1 MTDLL
6 TEPLPTVWEGRAI
19 DPDFRHMVRLLN
31 GIRRAESDEE
41 RAQLYCEAIQHFF
54 VEPVSPEALPEAFSS
69 LVRFCQGGAD
79 EAQQKQTEA
88 SSGGSSEP
96 LFDYHCD
103 AAYFIGSFQQAY
115 GIDLTVDRVHW
126 WRFQALLRSLPCDT
140 ALGRIL
146 DFRGADTSEMDEA
159 HRKYYEAMK
168 ERYALPPDLKGVK
181 RVETLQEHEAAF
193 IDRFG

>member
-1 MTDLL
+1 M
-6 TEPLPTVWEGRAI
+6 
-19 DPDFRHMVRLLN
+19 
-31 GIRRAESDEE
+31 
-41 RAQLYCEAIQHFF
+41 
-54 VEPVSPEALPEAFSS
+54 
-69 LVRFCQGGAD
+69 
-79 EAQQKQTEA
+79 
-88 SSGGSSEP
+88 
-96 LFDYHCD
+96 
-103 AAYFIGSFQQAY
+103 
-115 GIDLTVDRVHW
+115 DRVHW

>member
-1 MTDLL
+1 MQTAQNLEDDMKKMELL
-6 TEPLPTVWEGRAI
+6 CPAG
-19 DPDFRHMVRLLN
+19 D
-31 GIRRAESDEE
+31 AE
-41 RAQLYCEAIQHFF
+41 QLKMSVKYGADAVYLAGTSFGMRSF
-54 VEPVSPEALPEAFSS
+54 AGNFSPEALPEAFSS

-79 EAQQKQTEA
+79 GAQQKQTEA

-159 HRKYYEAMK
+159 HREYYEAMK